1 MEGLNSLLLMH
12 EEYGKQRDVYFKAF
26 QPQWQFIQAYQ
37 IDSDFHGVYEMVGPD
52 GKPVNPDKGQ
62 IWKAAYHEGRE
73 LLNVSERL
81 RRLAGVEGR

>member
-1 MEGLNSLLLMH
+1 MEGLNSPLLPMH
-12 EEYGKQRDVYFKAF
+12 ENGKQRDVYFKAF
-26 QPQWQFIQAYQ
+26 QRQWQFIQTYQ

-52 GKPVNPDKGQ
+52 GNPVNPDKGQ
-62 IWKAAYHEGRE
+62 IWKAAYHEGRA